1 MISINSFLT
10 GAICFLS
17 IMKTELI
24 SKLEELLS
32 KDAGEV
38 ALEVRQLQKEYQK
51 VWSIEFEKAKQQFL
65 DEGGKL
71 KEFEYPKQP
80 EDEKFEALLE
90 RFKKLKKE
98 SEEKLAKE
106 QEKNLSIR
114 NEIISKIKDLSE
126 LSVNVGAAIKK
137 LQELQAQWK
146 EAGAVSPHKYKEIQA
161 EYSKAV
167 EGFYYN
173 LKIYRDLQEHDLKRN
188 YELKL
193 ELIEKIKG
201 LQNTDSI
208 KEAEHSIKAFRNE
221 WEEVGPVPN
230 EKWDELK
237 QAYRAALDETY
248 SKIKS
253 YYKEL
258 EDKKENNLKAKQ
270 QLIEKLK
277 AITEDKAISSASV
290 WNSKTEEII
299 AVQNEWRTIGR
310 TTEKDNEKVWSEF
323 RKLCDDFFD
332 AKKEFF
338 AALNEKHAENRKIKL
353 GLIQKAEALQNSTD
367 WQKTGQQLIRLQDDW
382 KKYPANGDKDEP
394 KLFARF
400 RKACNHFFD
409 AKKAYYENLDA
420 SFDGNLKVKEEIL
433 SRLAAYQPSSDI
445 QATRDALKSFT
456 SEWNEAGMVP
466 LKDKKRLNDAFYNR
480 IDELYNQLDLSK
492 KEKAVLQYQSKLERL
507 LGSENAK
514 EALSKESDFL
524 KKQLDEV
531 NNTIRTYENNLG
543 FFKNAKGNNL
553 LKDVEDKIALEK
565 QKLEDIQAK
574 RKKVNEEL
582 ARLRESQALKA
593 EA

>member
-1 MISINSFLT
+1 
-10 GAICFLS
+10 
-17 IMKTELI
+17 MKTELI

-71 KEFEYPKQP
+71 KEFEYSKQP
-80 EDEKFEALLE
+80 EDEKFEALIE
-90 RFKKLKKE
+90 RFKKLKRE
-98 SEEKLAKE
+98 SEELLAKE

-161 EYSKAV
+161 DYSKAV
-167 EGFYYN
+167 EDFYYN

-188 YELKL
+188 YEIKL

-201 LQNTDSI
+201 LQNTESI
-208 KEAEHSIKAFRNE
+208 KEAEHSIKVFRNE
-221 WEEVGPVPN
+221 WEEIGPVTN

-237 QAYRAALDETY
+237 QAYRAALDDTY
-248 SKIKS
+248 AKIKS

-277 AITEDKAISSASV
+277 AVTEDKIISTAAS
-290 WNSKTEEII
+290 WNSKTEEVI
-299 AVQNEWRTIGR
+299 AIQNEWRTVGR
-310 TTEKDNEKVWSEF
+310 TTEKDNEKVWAEF
-323 RKLCDDFFD
+323 RKLCDAFFD

-338 AALNEKHAENRKIKL
+338 AALNEKHSENRRLKL
-353 GLIQKAEALQNSTD
+353 VLIHKAEALQNSTD
-367 WQKTGQQLIRLQDDW
+367 WQKTSQQLIRLQDEW
-382 KKYPANGDKDEP
+382 KKHPSNGDKEEP

-409 AKKAYYENLDA
+409 AKKAFYENLDA

-433 SRLAAYQPSSDI
+433 SRLNDYQSLSDI
-445 QATRDALKSFT
+445 ASTRDALKAFAT
-456 SEWNEAGMVP
+456 EWNEAGMVP

-480 IDELYNQLDLSK
+480 LDELYNQLDLSK
-492 KEKAVLQYQSKLERL
+492 KEKASLQYQSKLDRL
-507 LGSENAK
+507 ISSENPK
-514 EALSKESDFL
+514 EALTKESDFL

-565 QKLEDIQAK
+565 QKLEEIQLK

-582 ARLRESQALKA
+582 SRLRESQTIKA